1 MHRTGFP
8 ISVRHGK
15 KAGREGCLRSLPLEI
30 SLIQDGSEFTP
41 PFKFTGQPAMIVP
54 LHWHKDGL
62 PIGLQFVGRYADE
75 TARFRLTG

>member
-1 MHRTGFP
+1 M
-8 ISVRHGK
+8 
-15 KAGREGCLRSLPLEI
+15 
-30 SLIQDGSEFTP
+30 
-41 PFKFTGQPAMIVP
+41 FKFTSQPAMIAP